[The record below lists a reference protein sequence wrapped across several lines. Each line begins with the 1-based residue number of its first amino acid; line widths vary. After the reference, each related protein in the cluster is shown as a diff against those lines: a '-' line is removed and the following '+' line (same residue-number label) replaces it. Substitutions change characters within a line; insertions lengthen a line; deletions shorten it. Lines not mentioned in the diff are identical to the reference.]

1 MSDYNYNKH
10 ITGATT
16 YHEGS
21 FIECHDADISAIGEG
36 IAAPTFTAKGFTCDT
51 SATVVS
57 ENSATV
63 VIDQLNTNTATL
75 TVKNSATLRIREIN
89 VDTVKISVEYKSTLM
104 IDSGSIGTI
113 SGIVKK
119 SSTGRCKATI
129 KEKDNVTAQDSST
142 WDA

>member
-1 MSDYNYNKH
+1 MSDYNYKKH

-16 YHEGS
+16 YNEGS
-21 FIECHDADISAIGEG
+21 FIQCHEADISAIGKG
-36 IAAPTFTAKGFTCDT
+36 IAAPTFTAKGFNCET

-63 VIDQLNTNTATL
+63 VIDELNAKTATF
-75 TVKNSATLRIREIN
+75 TVKNSATLRIRKIN
-89 VDTVKISVEYKSTLM
+89 VDTVKISVENASTLM

-119 SSTGRCKATI
+119 ASTGRCKATI
-129 KEKDNVTAQDSST
+129 KERDNVTAEDSST